1 MVQVCAG
8 NVVGQH
14 ERCAIRQRFRPELL
28 VVAAKSQTVRVGVL
42 ATSITA
48 NVKVDVDHV
57 CCSLL
62 LLVRRRT
69 PSSNSNVTCCRA
81 NFRG

>member
-57 CCSLL
+57 
-62 LLVRRRT
+62 
-69 PSSNSNVTCCRA
+69 SSNSNVTCCRA